1 VNKNESNRL
10 LWQYA
15 GLATQLLVSLGLAMF
30 IGGWIDKKMGWHW
43 SLLVWLLPL
52 MVLMATLFKLIRD
65 TSNKK

>member
-30 IGGWIDKKMGWHW
+30 IGGWIDKKMGWPW

>member
-15 GLATQLLVSLGLAMF
+15 GLATQLLISLGLAMLV
-30 IGGWIDKKMGWHW
+30 GGWIDKKIDWHM

-52 MVLMATLFKLIRD
+52 LVLMATLFKLIKD